1 MRLNNLKPAAGSKSE
16 RHRVGRGIGSG
27 WGKTAGRGH
36 KGQKSR
42 AGGFHKVGF
51 EGGQMPLHRR
61 LPKRG
66 FTSLSRRYV
75 EVVRLGE
82 LEGLAA
88 AEIDLMVLKQL
99 GIVGR
104 HAIDARVIAA
114 GRIARGVVVRGIGV
128 TAGARK
134 AIEDAGGSVVV
145 VEKAA
150 PVKKLP
156 AKAK

>member
-1 MRLNNLKPAAGSKSE
+1 MRLNTLKPAAGSKSDP
-16 RHRVGRGIGSG
+16 HRVGRGIGSG

-75 EVVRLGE
+75 EVVRLTE
-82 LEGLAA
+82 LEKLGAD
-88 AEIDLMVLKQL
+88 EIDLMVLKQA
-99 GIVGR
+99 GIIGT
-104 HAIDARVIAA
+104 HAIDARVIAS
-114 GRIARGVVVRGIGV
+114 GEIKRQVTVRGIGV
-128 TAGARK
+128 TAGAKK
-134 AIEDAGGSVVV
+134 AIEGAGGTVVAI
-145 VEKAA
+145 EKPA

-156 AKAK
+156 AKVK